1 MSQATT
7 RSLRTV
13 LQTAVGIAA
22 ALPALVESGALPRSL
37 PWVGVALAVSG
48 LLSRAM
54 ALPAVQTL
62 LPAWL
67 TTPAD
72 AAVAPAD
79 ESADAPAG
87 AVAPTGTA
95 APAAGP
101 ASTTTTATRAAH
113 DAG

>member
-1 MSQATT
+1 MSPAAI

-13 LQTAVGIAA
+13 LQTAVGIAV

-37 PWVGVALAVSG
+37 PWVGAALAVSG

-54 ALPAVQTL
+54 ALPAVQAL

-67 TTPAD
+67 STPEPPATPTPASTGPATVPAD
-72 AAVAPAD
+72 APTATLAPA
-79 ESADAPAG
+79 
-87 AVAPTGTA
+87 TG
-95 APAAGP
+95 PD
-101 ASTTTTATRAAH
+101 TTTTAATRAAH